1 MNRVIPTESG
11 DINISITRKRI
22 KNLYLR
28 VTPPDGRVSVSA
40 PLSTSDAEIERFILS
55 RADWV
60 AGQREKMTTLSPRRY
75 RTGECLPYFGKQ
87 LTLDVVPH
95 NGRTKVVREGQAL
108 TLFIKPD
115 ADENARKRAIDGWYR
130 LELIEAAGAM
140 LPACERTVG
149 KQAGELRVR
158 DMKTRWGTCNTR
170 TAMITINLRL
180 TEKPAEC
187 LRYVLIHELCHLHEP
202 GHDAR
207 FWKRMDQYYPD
218 WKRVRKLLR
227 TRDEQ

>member
-1 MNRVIPTESG
+1 MNRVLTTESG

-28 VTPPDGRVSVSA
+28 VTPPDGRVCVNA
-40 PLSTSDAEIERFILS
+40 PLNASDGEIERFIFT
-55 RADWV
+55 RADWII
-60 AGQREKMTTLSPRRY
+60 GQREKMAAIQPHIY
-75 RTGECLPYFGKQ
+75 ETGETLPYFGKQ
-87 LTLDVVPH
+87 LNLVVLPH
-95 NGRTKVVREGQAL
+95 VGRTKVTHEGHTL
-108 TLFIKPD
+108 TLLIKSE
-115 ADENARKRAIDGWYR
+115 ANVAARKRAIDNWYR

-140 LPACERTVG
+140 LPGCERTVG

-158 DMKTRWGTCNTR
+158 DMKTRWGTCNTQ

-180 TEKPAEC
+180 VEKSAEC
-187 LRYVLIHELCHLHEP
+187 LRYVMIHELCHLHEP
-202 GHDAR
+202 GHDER

-227 TRDEQ
+227 THGEQ